1 MGRTLAQQQAVAEIK
16 ESDAVTIGVKLV
28 SAAMGMSPG
37 VLRKHVRDG
46 EYNISAYDIQGS
58 RIRFFRKDFLQK
70 IGELPMDPEEPS
82 DHQLIVMV
90 VEALTTILKTQK
102 AMLELIDQQNDILHA
117 MSPGCALR
125 FKEKTAGAA
134 TPTE

>member
-1 MGRTLAQQQAVAEIK
+1 MERTLTPQEAIEALKASTE
-16 ESDAVTIGVKLV
+16 VTVGPELI
-28 SAAMGMSPG
+28 AAALRMSPS

-70 IGELPMDPEEPS
+70 TGEIPEDPPERTTAQVLDDLREELHEIRLILMAQLSIGPLMRLDELK
-82 DHQLIVMV
+82 Q
-90 VEALTTILKTQK
+90 
-102 AMLELIDQQNDILHA
+102 
-117 MSPGCALR
+117 
-125 FKEKTAGAA
+125 KEKTAGAA

>member
-1 MGRTLAQQQAVAEIK
+1 MERTLTPQEAIEALKASTE
-16 ESDAVTIGVKLV
+16 VTVGPELI
-28 SAAMGMSPG
+28 AAALRMSPS

-70 IGELPMDPEEPS
+70 IGEIPEDPPEETPLEVIAKAICS
-82 DHQLIVMV
+82 LLEGQTAIMRGLNILMVEQL
-90 VEALTTILKTQK
+90 
-102 AMLELIDQQNDILHA
+102 N
-117 MSPGCALR
+117 
-125 FKEKTAGAA
+125 KTAGAA

>member
-1 MGRTLAQQQAVAEIK
+1 MGRTLTQQQAIDELNASTK
-16 ESDAVTIGVKLV
+16 VTVGPNLIA
-28 SAAMGMSPG
+28 AAMGMSPS

-46 EYNISAYDIQGS
+46 DYSLSTYDIQGS

-70 IGELPMDPEEPS
+70 IGELPMDQEEPS

-117 MSPGCALR
+117 MSPGFALR

>member
-1 MGRTLAQQQAVAEIK
+1 MGRTLTPQEAIEALKA
-16 ESDAVTIGVKLV
+16 SDAVTVGPELI
-28 SAAMGMSPG
+28 AAALRMSPS

-70 IGELPMDPEEPS
+70 TGELPMDSEEKT
-82 DHQLIVMV
+82 DHQLLDEICTKMDLLLSALVGLMDQDQRHEF
-90 VEALTTILKTQK
+90 VETWLDK
-102 AMLELIDQQNDILHA
+102 
-117 MSPGCALR
+117 
-125 FKEKTAGAA
+125 KTAGAA

>member
-1 MGRTLAQQQAVAEIK
+1 MDRTLTPQEAIEALKA
-16 ESDAVTIGVKLV
+16 SDAVTVGPELI
-28 SAAMGMSPG
+28 AAALRMSPS

-70 IGELPMDPEEPS
+70 IGEIPEDPEEKTT
-82 DHQLIVMV
+82 DMLILEQLLDVN
-90 VEALTTILKTQK
+90 EALTMICQ
-102 AMLELIDQQNDILHA
+102 MLTLMMKPYRLDVLNELI
-117 MSPGCALR
+117 
-125 FKEKTAGAA
+125 KEKTAGAA

>member
-1 MGRTLAQQQAVAEIK
+1 MERTLSQQQAVAEIK
-16 ESDAVTIGVKLV
+16 ASDSVTIGVKLV

-46 EYNISAYDIQGS
+46 DYSLSAYDIQGS

-70 IGELPMDPEEPS
+70 IGEIPEDPPEETPLEVIAKAICS
-82 DHQLIVMV
+82 LLEGQTAIMRGLNILMVEQLN
-90 VEALTTILKTQK
+90 K
-102 AMLELIDQQNDILHA
+102 
-117 MSPGCALR
+117 S
-125 FKEKTAGAA
+125 AGAA

>member
-1 MGRTLAQQQAVAEIK
+1 MGRTLTQQQAIDELNASTK
-16 ESDAVTIGVKLV
+16 VTVGPNLIA
-28 SAAMGMSPG
+28 AAMGMSPS

-46 EYNISAYDIQGS
+46 DYSLSTYDIQGS

-102 AMLELIDQQNDILHA
+102 AMIELIDQQNDILHA
-117 MSPGCALR
+117 MSPGFALR

-134 TPTE
+134 TPTD

>member
-1 MGRTLAQQQAVAEIK
+1 MDRTLTPQEAIEALKASTE
-16 ESDAVTIGVKLV
+16 VTVGPELI
-28 SAAMGMSPG
+28 AAALRMSPS

-70 IGELPMDPEEPS
+70 TGELPMDEEKPTVE
-82 DHQLIVMV
+82 QLLTKLIGHIDVIETVMV
-90 VEALTTILKTQK
+90 CLMTSEQRELLKDVI
-102 AMLELIDQQNDILHA
+102 AE
-117 MSPGCALR
+117 R
-125 FKEKTAGAA
+125 EKTAGAA

>member
-1 MGRTLAQQQAVAEIK
+1 MDRTLSQQQAVAEIK

-46 EYNISAYDIQGS
+46 DYSLSAYDIQGS

-70 IGELPMDPEEPS
+70 IGELPMDEEKPTVE
-82 DHQLIVMV
+82 QLLTKLIGRIDVIETVMV
-90 VEALTTILKTQK
+90 CLMTSEQRALLQDVI
-102 AMLELIDQQNDILHA
+102 AE
-117 MSPGCALR
+117 
-125 FKEKTAGAA
+125 KEKTAGAA

>member
-1 MGRTLAQQQAVAEIK
+1 MERTLTPQEAIEALKASTE
-16 ESDAVTIGVKLV
+16 VTVGPELI
-28 SAAMGMSPG
+28 AAALRMSPS

-70 IGELPMDPEEPS
+70 TGELPMDEEKPTVE
-82 DHQLIVMV
+82 QLLA
-90 VEALTTILKTQK
+90 EILQGVK
-102 AMLELIDQQNDILHA
+102 LICGYIHLKVQEE
-117 MSPGCALR
+117 
-125 FKEKTAGAA
+125 KKTAGAA

>member
-1 MGRTLAQQQAVAEIK
+1 MERTLTPQEAIEALKASTE
-16 ESDAVTIGVKLV
+16 VTVGPELI
-28 SAAMGMSPG
+28 AAALRMSPS

-58 RIRFFRKDFLQK
+58 RIRFFRKDFLQQ

-117 MSPGCALR
+117 MSPGFALR